1 MQNQDWDRPMPPQSP
16 APNSPSQIQ
25 VTDDGM
31 YLKDGLNTV
40 FFKWLEVLSIVSEEH
55 QSLVISLKRRVL
67 VRESLKAFEHD
78 LKPYGFIRLNRQ
90 VIFNLRYVKRF
101 IAGANPKLISVQGE
115 SYPITRRRKIAV
127 RRDYEEFLACEKER
141 EVKAES
147 RLFSFRSRVSCSHD
161 IRDGKLWVNPSSKV
175 NQFLSSCPDLKGES
189 RDIIRL
195 IAQTSTAT
203 WLGEWNENIYSDV
216 KCILQQAEST
226 GSIPVL
232 AIYRLFLRDE
242 TKGRAPTLAQ
252 VLGYKRWIQQLAQGL
267 EHHRAI
273 LILEPNAL
281 SMIDESMPREWQ
293 EFYFDAL
300 RFAVATLSRLPQA
313 LVYLDAGHAAWRK
326 PVEMAILLARCG
338 IDFVQGF
345 AVNVSHFIDTNL
357 SHAYGSEISS
367 LLGGK
372 PFVIDTSRNG
382 VGIRDPENW
391 CNPTGV
397 GLGALPRLNPRLPR
411 VDAFLWVK
419 PPGESDGSCFADQ
432 PSDGTWWVKHA
443 LELGQHSR
451 LQI

>member
-1 MQNQDWDRPMPPQSP
+1 MQNQDWDHSLQNQPTIPTT
-16 APNSPSQIQ
+16 PSQIQ

-40 FFKWLEVLSIVSEEH
+40 FFKWLEVLAIVSEEH
-55 QSLVISLKRRVL
+55 QSLVMSLKRRVL
-67 VRESLKAFEHD
+67 VRESLKVFEND
-78 LKPYGFIRLNRQ
+78 LRPFGFIRINRQ
-90 VIFNLRYVKRF
+90 VVFNLRYVKRF
-101 IAGANPKLISVQGE
+101 IAGSNPKLVSIQGE
-115 SYPITRRRKIAV
+115 SYAITRRRKIAV
-127 RRDYEEFLACEKER
+127 RREYEEFLASEKQR

-147 RLFSFRSRVSCSHD
+147 RLFSFRSKVSSSED
-161 IRDGKLWVNPSSKV
+161 ITHGKLWVNPTSKV
-175 NQFLSSCPDLKGES
+175 NQFLSSSPDLKGES
-189 RDIIRL
+189 REIIRL

-203 WLGEWNENIYSDV
+203 WLGEWNENVYSDV
-216 KCILQQAEST
+216 KSILQQAEST
-226 GSIPVL
+226 GSIPVF

-252 VLGYKRWIQQLAQGL
+252 VIGYKRWIQQLALAL

-281 SMIDESMPREWQ
+281 SMIDDGMPREWQ

-300 RFAVATLSRLPQA
+300 RFAVATLSRLPQL

-326 PVEMAILLARCG
+326 PVDIAILLARTG

-345 AVNVSHFIDTNL
+345 AVNVSHFIDTQM
-357 SHAYGSEISS
+357 SHAYGSEISG

-397 GLGALPRLNPRLPR
+397 GLGPLPRLHPRLPR

-419 PPGESDGSCFADQ
+419 PPGESDGSCLDQQ
-432 PSDGTWWVKHA
+432 PSDGIWWIDHA
-443 LELGQHSR
+443 LELGLHSR

>member
-1 MQNQDWDRPMPPQSP
+1 MQNQDWDHSLQNQPTIPTT
-16 APNSPSQIQ
+16 PSQIQ

-40 FFKWLEVLSIVSEEH
+40 FFKWLEVLAIVSEEH
-55 QSLVISLKRRVL
+55 QSLVMSLKRRVL
-67 VRESLKAFEHD
+67 VRESLKVFEND
-78 LKPYGFIRLNRQ
+78 LRPHGFIRINRQ
-90 VIFNLRYVKRF
+90 VVFNLRYVKRF
-101 IAGANPKLISVQGE
+101 IAGSNPKLISIQGE
-115 SYPITRRRKIAV
+115 SYAITRRRKIAV
-127 RRDYEEFLACEKER
+127 RREYEEFLASEKQR

-147 RLFSFRSRVSCSHD
+147 RLFSFRSKVSSSED
-161 IRDGKLWVNPSSKV
+161 ITHGKLWVNPTSKV
-175 NQFLSSCPDLKGES
+175 NQFLSSSPDLKGES
-189 RDIIRL
+189 REIIRL

-203 WLGEWNENIYSDV
+203 WLGEWNENVYSDV
-216 KCILQQAEST
+216 KGILQQAEST
-226 GSIPVL
+226 GSIPVF

-252 VLGYKRWIQQLAQGL
+252 VIGYKRWIQQLALAL

-281 SMIDESMPREWQ
+281 SMIDDGMPREWQ

-300 RFAVATLSRLPQA
+300 RFAVATLSRLPQL

-326 PVEMAILLARCG
+326 PVDMAILLARSG

-345 AVNVSHFIDTNL
+345 AVNVSHFIDTQV
-357 SHAYGSEISS
+357 SHAYGSEISG

-397 GLGALPRLNPRLPR
+397 GLGPLPRLHPRLPR

-419 PPGESDGSCFADQ
+419 PPGESDGSCLAQQ
-432 PSDGTWWVKHA
+432 PSDGIWWIDHA
-443 LELGQHSR
+443 LELGLHSR

>member
-1 MQNQDWDRPMPPQSP
+1 MQSELTTP
-16 APNSPSQIQ
+16 AAPSQVQ

-31 YLKDGLNTV
+31 YLKDGLSTV
-40 FFKWLEVLSIVSEEH
+40 FFKWFEVLAIVSEEH
-55 QSLVISLKRRVL
+55 QSLVMSLKRRVL
-67 VRESLKAFEHD
+67 VRESLKVFETD
-78 LKPYGFIRLNRQ
+78 LKPYGFIRINRQ

-101 IAGANPKLISVQGE
+101 IAGANPKLVSIQGE

-127 RRDYEEFLACEKER
+127 RREYEEFLAREKER
-141 EVKAES
+141 EDKQDT
-147 RLFSFRSRVSCSHD
+147 RLFSFRSKVSSHQD
-161 IRDGKLWVNPSSKV
+161 LADGKLWVNPHSKV
-175 NQFLSSCPDLKGES
+175 NQFLSSRPDLKGES
-189 RDIIRL
+189 RDIVRL
-195 IAQTSTAT
+195 IAETSSAT

-216 KCILQQAEST
+216 KSILQQAEST

-242 TKGRAPTLAQ
+242 TRRRAPTLAQ
-252 VLGYKRWIQQLAQGL
+252 VVGYKRWIQQLALAL
-267 EHHRAI
+267 EHHKAI
-273 LILEPNAL
+273 IILEPNAL
-281 SMIDESMPREWQ
+281 SMIDEGMPREWQ

-313 LVYLDAGHAAWRK
+313 LVYLDAGHAFWRK
-326 PVEMAILLARCG
+326 PVDMAILLARTG

-345 AVNVSHFIDTNL
+345 AVNVSHFIDTQM
-357 SHAYGSEISS
+357 SHAYGSEISG

-391 CNPTGV
+391 CNPKGV
-397 GLGALPRLNPRLPR
+397 GLGPLPRLNPRLAR

-419 PPGESDGSCFADQ
+419 PPGESDGSSVADQ
-432 PSDGTWWVKHA
+432 PSDGIWWMDHA
-443 LELGQHSR
+443 IQLGQHSR

>member
-1 MQNQDWDRPMPPQSP
+1 MQNQDWDHSLQNQPTIP
-16 APNSPSQIQ
+16 ATPSQIQ

-40 FFKWLEVLSIVSEEH
+40 FFKWLEVLAIVSEEH
-55 QSLVISLKRRVL
+55 RSLVMSLKRRVL
-67 VRESLKAFEHD
+67 VRESLKVFEND
-78 LKPYGFIRLNRQ
+78 LRPHGFIRINRQ
-90 VIFNLRYVKRF
+90 VVFNLRYVKRF
-101 IAGANPKLISVQGE
+101 IAGSNPKLISIQGE
-115 SYPITRRRKIAV
+115 SYAITRRRKIAV
-127 RRDYEEFLACEKER
+127 RREYEEFLASEKQR

-147 RLFSFRSRVSCSHD
+147 RLFSFRSKVSSSED
-161 IRDGKLWVNPSSKV
+161 ITHGKHWVNPTSKV
-175 NQFLSSCPDLKGES
+175 NQFLSSSPDLKGES
-189 RDIIRL
+189 REIIRL

-203 WLGEWNENIYSDV
+203 WLGEWNENVYSDV
-216 KCILQQAEST
+216 KGILQQAEST
-226 GSIPVL
+226 GSIPVF

-252 VLGYKRWIQQLAQGL
+252 VIGYKRWIQQLALAL

-281 SMIDESMPREWQ
+281 SMIDDGMPREWQ

-300 RFAVATLSRLPQA
+300 RFAVATLSRLPQL

-326 PVEMAILLARCG
+326 PVDMAILLARTG

-345 AVNVSHFIDTNL
+345 AVNVSHFIDTQV
-357 SHAYGSEISS
+357 SHAYGSEISG

-397 GLGALPRLNPRLPR
+397 GLGPLPRLHPRLPR

-419 PPGESDGSCFADQ
+419 PPGESDGSCLAQQ
-432 PSDGTWWVKHA
+432 PSDGIWWIDHA
-443 LELGQHSR
+443 LELGLHSR